1 MSVIQLEPTIR
12 ATLIHTLF
20 PSGDQVIR
28 RWSTQPL
35 ADAGAWTEGR
45 VYSFSEIVRRL
56 STPNGSYDVA
66 RATIEL
72 SDEDYLFRGLM
83 ADSETRYLTGCEFF
97 IEILSEA
104 GRAAGGEWRP
114 LIRGRITD
122 IQCSPG
128 LRATIEVSDELGA
141 QFTGYDLD
149 KTVGVPMTR
158 ATIPG
163 LPAANIDRIFPMVMG
178 EHSDLGAVDQNGDP
192 ADKGMLPAL
201 DAGWVSLGAD
211 GSLNPDNATIGRLAV
226 PEGLLAT
233 IVGTAGTRTRT
244 YTVTAFS
251 PIGETTAPTAISVS
265 IPDDLG
271 DDQYVT
277 ISWTPVDGAAAY
289 GVYVNGRR
297 AEVIDGGYSEWRDD
311 GSLTGGGQSIPSTN
325 SAFVSQDINGVT
337 FDVWRMFVLKIGAA
351 AEVNQVYG
359 ANNVTGEEPRRV
371 RLDESVFGEQ
381 VLVYGRPGWP
391 HADPFIELNGIR
403 MGVLYARGPIAQ
415 HAIDGS
421 VTIAWNGCG
430 DDEIGDGSG
439 LTITEAF
446 FQWQH
451 FINEYCFKDN
461 GIGYR
466 TGDYGPTEEFNDG
479 TEKIR
484 TDQVEACQDLTV
496 EWIGGRGYQGSIAI
510 YEPISL
516 REFDKRFRTTFAS
529 ETGSNHFGQI
539 VPVLINDAADPE
551 DGRFYADYINVV
563 RMESQRLRHD
573 QIVTK
578 VTFHYDWDS
587 DAQRFRQ
594 ADLVIEDELATAA
607 HGGRPREQQ
616 PRQCFYTRDA
626 ATAWDAASRYLT
638 RYKVAPREVA
648 IRVDLTGLEDE
659 IGAQIRLTHYD
670 GFGDG
675 GDVLSPFTVIGH
687 TVDPSVPGAE
697 STVLLLFD
705 LLRISTF
712 VFPLLADETSGT
724 DAEVLWDETVDEP
737 PPVGAYE
744 CR

>member
-1 MSVIQLEPTIR
+1 MARRLEPTLR
-12 ATLIHTLF
+12 AVLIHKLF
-20 PSGDQVIR
+20 PEDEGTEVR
-28 RWSTQPL
+28 RWATEPL
-35 ADAGAWTEGR
+35 ADSAAWTEGR
-45 VYSFSEIVRRL
+45 IYNYSEITRKL
-56 STPNGSYDVA
+56 SQPNGSYDVA
-66 RATIEL
+66 TARVEL
-72 SDEDYLFRGLM
+72 SDDDWLFRGLL
-83 ADSETRYLTGCEFF
+83 AEAATRYIAGCEFS
-97 IEILSEA
+97 IEILSDA
-104 GRAAGGEWRP
+104 GREDGGEWRP
-114 LIRGRITD
+114 LIRGRVSD
-122 IQCSPG
+122 VQCTPG
-128 LRATIEVSDELGA
+128 LRAVIEVTDELGA

-158 ATIPG
+158 AIFPG
-163 LPAANIDRIFPMVMG
+163 LPASNIDRILPMVMG

-201 DAGWVSLGAD
+201 DAGWASIGSD
-211 GSLNPDNATIGRLAV
+211 GTLNPDNATIGRLPA

-251 PIGETTAPTAISVS
+251 AIGETTAPTPIDVS

-271 DDQYVT
+271 DDEYVT

-297 AEVIDGGYSEWRDD
+297 SEIIDAGYSEWVDD
-311 GSLTGGGQSIPSTN
+311 GSLTGGGPSVPSTN
-325 SAFVSQDINGVT
+325 SAFVDEDINGVT
-337 FDVWRMFVLKIGAA
+337 FSVWRMFVLKIGPA

-359 ANNVTGEEPRRV
+359 ASNEVGVEPRRV

-391 HADPFIELNGIR
+391 HADPFIELNGVR
-403 MGVLYARGPIAQ
+403 VGVLYARGPIAQ
-415 HAIDGS
+415 HAISGD

-430 DDEIGDGSG
+430 DPENADGTG
-439 LTITEAF
+439 NTITEAF
-446 FQWQH
+446 YVWQH

-461 GIGYR
+461 GVGYR
-466 TGDYGPTEEFNDG
+466 TGDYGPTEEFDDG

-484 TDQVEACQDLTV
+484 TSSVEECQDLTV
-496 EWIGGRGYQGSIAI
+496 EWIGGRGYQASVAI

-529 ETGSNHFGQI
+529 YTGSNHWGQI
-539 VPVLINDAADPE
+539 VPVLINDEADPDE
-551 DGRFYADYINVV
+551 GRAYIDYVNVI

-573 QIVTK
+573 QVVTK

-587 DAQRFRQ
+587 DGQRFRQ
-594 ADLVIEDELATAA
+594 PDLVLEDELATQA
-607 HGGRPREQQ
+607 HGGRPREQS

-626 ATAWDAASRYLT
+626 ATAWDAAARYLT
-638 RYKVAPREVA
+638 RYKVPPREVA

-659 IGAQIRLTHYD
+659 IGTQVRLTHYD
-670 GFGDG
+670 GFGVG
-675 GDVLSPFTVIGH
+675 GDVLSPMLVIGH
-687 TVDPSVPGAE
+687 TVDPSLPGAE

-712 VFPLLADETSGT
+712 VLPLLADEAT
-724 DAEVLWDETVDEP
+724 DDSIVLYDETVDEP